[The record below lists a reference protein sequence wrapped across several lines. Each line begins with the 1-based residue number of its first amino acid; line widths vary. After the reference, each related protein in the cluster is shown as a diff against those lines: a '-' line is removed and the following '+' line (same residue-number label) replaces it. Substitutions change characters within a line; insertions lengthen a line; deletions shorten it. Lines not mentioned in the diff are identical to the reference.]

1 MIKFVKG
8 NFFDYEADIM
18 VNTVNCVGI
27 MGAGAALQF
36 KNKFPEMFEDYAK
49 ACSNNEVTIGR
60 GHIWKKDD
68 MFKSLTIIN
77 FPTKKHWRNPS
88 EYLYIEKGLEWL
100 YEILIKFP
108 ASSVVTL
115 PALGCGHGGLDW
127 SIVKKLILNYFK
139 NLACTILI
147 FEPSSSTQVK
157 ETAEVINLLDKKGIK
172 RFVPSDTLYPAK
184 IKGKSS
190 KELFLKGNIQLLTKS
205 NLSIIVS
212 SKPEVREKKALLSF
226 LDELPNINLTFLLGF
241 NNSYEIDI
249 VKIILE
255 KGYKTILVLPYG
267 ILNLKVR
274 KDLKELMTPDNV
286 LFTSIAEPT
295 KPWKSYESINA
306 LKFRMQISDLT
317 LINSLNF
324 DKLIKFEQDFK
335 SISSNK
341 FYLSYWSEQ
350 VDFFSR
356 ISANKIGINPRTKRV
371 NTDKIFESSSSGD
384 S

>member
-8 NFFDYEADIM
+8 NFFGYEADIM

-36 KNKFPEMFEDYAK
+36 KNKFPDMFEDYAR
-49 ACSNNEVTIGR
+49 ACSRNEVTIGR
-60 GHIWKKDD
+60 GHIWEQDD

-100 YEILIKFP
+100 YRILIKFP

-127 SIVKKLILNYFK
+127 GIVKNLISDYLK
-139 NLACTILI
+139 NLDCTILV

-157 ETAEVINLLDKKGIK
+157 ETAEVLNLLDKKGIK

-190 KELFLKGNIQLLTKS
+190 KELFLKGNAQLLTKS
-205 NLSIIVS
+205 NLSIIVTS
-212 SKPEVREKKALLSF
+212 NPEEREKKALLSF
-226 LDELPNINLTFLLGF
+226 IDELPNIDLIFLLGF
-241 NNSYEIDI
+241 SNSYETDI
-249 VKIILE
+249 VKVILE

-274 KDLKELMTPDNV
+274 KDLKKLMKPDNV

-306 LKFRMQISDLT
+306 FKFRLKISDLT
-317 LINSLNF
+317 LINSLHF
-324 DKLIKFEQDFK
+324 DKLKKFEKDLK
-335 SISSNK
+335 SIEYNK
-341 FYLSYWSEQ
+341 FYLSYWNEQ
-350 VDFFSR
+350 VDFFAK
-356 ISANKIGINPRTKRV
+356 ISAQKIGIDPQTKKV
-371 NTDKIFESSSSGD
+371 NTSKILKFF
-384 S
+384 